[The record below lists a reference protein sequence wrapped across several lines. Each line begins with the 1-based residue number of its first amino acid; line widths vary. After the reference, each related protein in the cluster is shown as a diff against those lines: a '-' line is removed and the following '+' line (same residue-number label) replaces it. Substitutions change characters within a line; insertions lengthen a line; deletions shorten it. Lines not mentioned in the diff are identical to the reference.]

1 MLRKNHSN
9 IDLQIVSEKDFKFL
23 FELLKERES
32 STNISH
38 RKMPSYKEHVNFV
51 SSKPYS
57 KWYVIYYGKNKVGS
71 IYLSKQNEIGIFI
84 KKSFFMKGIGT
95 RVMRLLM
102 EQNPRE
108 RFLAN
113 INPKNKKSIEFFQK
127 NGFKILQHT
136 YELSIGEQPKK

>member
-38 RKMPSYKEHVNFV
+38 RKMTSYKEHVNFV

-84 KKSFFMKGIGT
+84 KKSFFLKE
-95 RVMRLLM
+95 LAFHH
-102 EQNPRE
+102 
-108 RFLAN
+108 FL
-113 INPKNKKSIEFFQK
+113 IFHKLF
-127 NGFKILQHT
+127 L
-136 YELSIGEQPKK
+136 QPKDLEECQQLIAY